1 MNPDIVF
8 LNLSLEE
15 FPNRLKD
22 LPKDLVELSLKNP
35 KVKIGWDMDST
46 IFSNSIVVDVGSD
59 DVIDDNYILNR
70 VNKVIRNNRKVFLKF
85 IIPCWGVK
93 NEIRR
98 MLDSILCQT
107 FTDYH
112 IVCVDD
118 CSSDG
123 TWDVLKRYADTFG
136 DKITL
141 IRNKTNI
148 GAGAS
153 RNIGYFNTLETI
165 NS

>member
-1 MNPDIVF
+1 
-8 LNLSLEE
+8 
-15 FPNRLKD
+15 
-22 LPKDLVELSLKNP
+22 
-35 KVKIGWDMDST
+35 
-46 IFSNSIVVDVGSD
+46 
-59 DVIDDNYILNR
+59 
-70 VNKVIRNNRKVFLKF
+70 
-85 IIPCWGVK
+85 
-93 NEIRR
+93 

-123 TWDVLKRYADTFG
+123 TWGVLKRYADTFG

>member
-1 MNPDIVF
+1 MKPDIVF
-8 LNLSLEE
+8 MNLSLEE

-22 LPKDLVELSLKNP
+22 LPRDLVELSLKNP

-85 IIPCWGVK
+85 IIACWGVK

-107 FTDYH
+107 FIDYH

-123 TWDVLKRYADTFG
+123 TFDVLSNY
-136 DKITL
+136 
-141 IRNKTNI
+141 
-148 GAGAS
+148 
-153 RNIGYFNTLETI
+153 E
-165 NS
+165 